1 MAGKVISIEIGYSL
15 TRVCEVDYKSK
26 THKVYKSFTVPTL
39 EGVINDGALM
49 ITPEY
54 VDTLKRALAE
64 SKMKSKQVMF
74 TITSAKIASRE
85 VVIPFVKENRI
96 ADVVNANASDYFPVD
111 LSQYQLAYSIL
122 GVIGETK
129 GTQQYKLL
137 VMAAPTALL
146 SGYYDLA
153 KALKLELAAIDYAGN
168 SVYQV
173 VKNECAQGANLIL
186 KIDERSTLVM
196 VVQNGVLAFTRN
208 VSYGVDE
215 AIETIMESR
224 QWGDIENVSQALQV
238 LAENDCVA
246 LPRREN
252 TPAAGQDDST
262 VSEQDESIV
271 SGQDE
276 SIVSGQ
282 DESTVSGQ
290 ESAAASEAVD
300 KDTAEESSAAP
311 EWEQTPEGRAKQAVT
326 NALLPLTAGIAR
338 VIDYYVS
345 HNANTAIDRVILT
358 GMGGNIRGLGDLVAR
373 EINHSVEIL
382 RQAAGWN
389 LERNFKKDYYGEYIA
404 CIGAAAEPLGFK
416 KEAEKGK
423 TKSEG
428 GKSGTAVNGKA
439 IALTIL
445 IVGVVIAIVMAVIPT
460 IKYIGLTKKNVE
472 LKAQSS
478 ELEEIIP
485 IYNEYVATQAEYSVV
500 SAMYGRTEN
509 RNEELVEFLEELE
522 DKLPEDVKVISFTST
537 IDGIAISMSVGTKSE
552 AAVAIEQLRSFESL
566 IPGSVTANSVVEEI
580 DEETGSVSVTLSVAA
595 LYRDMS
601 EDSME

>member
-26 THKVYKSFTVPTL
+26 THKVYKSFTVPTMD
-39 EGVINDGALM
+39 GVINDGALM

-64 SKMKSKQVMF
+64 SKMRSKQVMF

-173 VKNECAQGANLIL
+173 VKNECAQGANLIM

-196 VVQNGVLAFTRN
+196 VVQNGALAFTRN

-215 AIETIMESR
+215 AIETVMESR
-224 QWGDIENVSQALQV
+224 QWGDIQNVSQALKI

-246 LPRREN
+246 LPKQEN
-252 TPAAGQDDST
+252 TAAAEQDDSA
-262 VSEQDESIV
+262 
-271 SGQDE
+271 
-276 SIVSGQ
+276 
-282 DESTVSGQ
+282 VSGQ
-290 ESAAASEAVD
+290 ESVAASGAVD
-300 KDTAEESSAAP
+300 EESAKEPSVAP
-311 EWEQTPEGRAKQAVT
+311 TKEQTPEDRAKQAVT
-326 NALLPLTAGIAR
+326 NALLPLTGGIAR

-389 LERNFKKDYYGEYIA
+389 LEKSFKKDYYGEYIA

-423 TKSEG
+423 AKSKEG
-428 GKSGTAVNGKA
+428 GKSGTPANGKT
-439 IALTIL
+439 ISLTIL
-445 IVGVVIAIVMAVIPT
+445 IVGIVIAIVMAVIPT
-460 IKYIGLTKKNVE
+460 IRYIGLTKKNVE

-485 IYNEYVATQAEYSVV
+485 IYNEYVATKAEYSVV

-566 IPGSVTANSVVEEI
+566 IPNSVTANSVVEEI
-580 DEETGSVSVTLSVAA
+580 DEETGSISVTLSVAA
-595 LYRDMS
+595 LYRDLS

>member
-15 TRVCEVDYKSK
+15 TRVCEVDYKAK
-26 THKVYKSFTVPTL
+26 THRVYKSFTIPTA

-54 VDTLKRALAE
+54 ADALKKALTE
-64 SKMKSKQVMF
+64 NKMKSKQVMF

-153 KALKLELAAIDYAGN
+153 KALKLDIAAIDYAGN

-173 VKNECAQGANLIL
+173 VREECTQGTNLII

-208 VSYGVDE
+208 VAYGVDE
-215 AIETIMESR
+215 AIDSVMESR
-224 QWGDIENVSQALQV
+224 YWGDIEHIGQALQIM
-238 LAENDCVA
+238 AQNDCVLMA
-246 LPRREN
+246 N
-252 TPAAGQDDST
+252 A
-262 VSEQDESIV
+262 
-271 SGQDE
+271 
-276 SIVSGQ
+276 
-282 DESTVSGQ
+282 
-290 ESAAASEAVD
+290 
-300 KDTAEESSAAP
+300 AEESVDYLDDPP
-311 EWEQTPEGRAKQAVT
+311 EAEMGSKITENRAKQTVT
-326 NALLPLTAGIAR
+326 DALLPLTGGIAR

-345 HNANTAIDRVILT
+345 HNANTSIERVIVT
-358 GMGGNIRGLGDLVAR
+358 GLGANIRGMADLLAR

-382 RQAAGWN
+382 KQAAGWN
-389 LERNFKKDYYGEYIA
+389 LEKNFKQEYYGEYIA
-404 CIGAAAEPLGFK
+404 CVGAASEPLGFK

-423 TKSEG
+423 
-428 GKSGTAVNGKA
+428 GKGKGEDGSKNGSAVNGTFLA
-439 IALTIL
+439 VFLLVVGL
-445 IVGVVIAIVMAVIPT
+445 IVSVFLIVFSLVY
-460 IKYIGLTKKNVE
+460 YIGVQKTNME
-472 LKAQSS
+472 LKAQSA

-485 IYNEYVATQAEYSVV
+485 IYNEYVETLADYNAAV
-500 SAMYGRTEN
+500 SMYAATEN
-509 RNEELVEFLEELE
+509 RNEELVDFLEELE
-522 DKLPEDVKVISFTST
+522 DKMPGDVHVVSFTST
-537 IDGIAISMSVGTKSE
+537 IEGVVINMSVSTKTE
-552 AAVAIEQLRSFESL
+552 AAVAIEQLRTFESL
-566 IPGSVTANSVVEEI
+566 QPASVTVTSVVEEI
-580 DEETGSVSVTLSVAA
+580 DEEAGTISVNFSVAA
-595 LYRDMS
+595 LYKDIAEQGS
-601 EDSME
+601 TEE